1 MAKTDRDQ
9 ENADTLGVFF
19 AAGRDHAP
27 APDPAFLARVSA
39 AASDAAARHDTARRA
54 ARLGRL
60 GAVRDAVGGW
70 PALGGL
76 LTAGLAGLWLGIAP
90 PAGMETP
97 IEALWTGRDAISLYL
112 APSHG
117 FETVMTEG

>member
-9 ENADTLGVFF
+9 ENAETLEAFF

-60 GAVRDAVGGW
+60 GALRDAVGGW
-70 PALGGL
+70 PALGG
-76 LTAGLAGLWLGIAP
+76 
-90 PAGMETP
+90 METP
-97 IEALWTGRDAISLYL
+97 LEALWTGQDPISLYL